1 MNDNIS
7 VDALFPNKC
16 NNRRTGNIDIESL
29 YQGTAIL
36 NGVKNKFTS
45 DDLLENIIKTR
56 EKKLTAMIDQYNKCC
71 RAITDANNNG
81 LNYIKFS
88 VPTYSPGCSTYS
100 SIDTL
105 EYISDNL
112 RKNYL
117 DTAIIDNITI
127 FINWEDIEFK
137 KELAKLKKKVEKDND

>member
-1 MNDNIS
+1 MSDIS
-7 VDALFPNKC
+7 INALFPDKYNKKG
-16 NNRRTGNIDIESL
+16 TGNIDVESL
-29 YQGTAIL
+29 YRGTALL

-45 DDLLENIIKTR
+45 DDLLENIVKAR
-56 EKKLTAMIDQYNKCC
+56 EKKLSAMIDQYNKCC

-81 LNYIKFS
+81 LNYIQFS

-117 DTAIIDNITI
+117 DTVIINNITI

-137 KELAKLKKKVEKDND
+137 KELAKLKEKIEKDND